1 MTHRLCR
8 SRTLLLAALLGL
20 LLAGSGCRK
29 DEIRAYAVPK
39 EHVRLLAAIV
49 PHQNETWVFK
59 LVGTAEE
66 VGPQRDDFLQWLHSI
81 QFSTKDEPIA
91 WHLPASWQQE
101 KGDDMRFAT
110 VRLPEGLDA
119 TVFRFGPE
127 GRQILANVNRWRR
140 QIGLAEIEASELDQY
155 CKKETIAG
163 ETATIIDM
171 EGVRSEDGGMPS
183 TRPKPA
189 APARPM
195 FTAPSGWTATAPG
208 MMAFAAFEVGQGSDK
223 ASITVSQAGGSPID
237 NINRWRGQVGLST
250 VSDDL
255 IKAESKS
262 IDVAG
267 EKCLYVDLSNKEAN
281 KRILGVIYPQGDRS
295 WFFKMTGPP
304 EQVEKQKPAFE
315 AFVRSVKFTS

>member
-1 MTHRLCR
+1 MTHWLCR

-20 LLAGSGCRK
+20 LLASTGCRK
-29 DEIRAYAVPK
+29 EEIRAYTVPK
-39 EHVRLLAAIV
+39 ERLRLLAVIL

-59 LVGTAEE
+59 LVGPADE
-66 VGPQRDDFLQWLHSI
+66 VGPQHDAFLQILRSI
-81 QFSTKDEPIA
+81 RFPAEGEPIA
-91 WHLPASWQQE
+91 WQLPEGWQQE

-110 VRLPEGLDA
+110 ILMPDGLDT

-140 QIGLAEIEASELDQY
+140 QMGLAEIEAADLDQY

-163 ETATIIDM
+163 ESATIIDM
-171 EGVRSEDGGMPS
+171 EGVRSEDGGMS

-189 APARPM
+189 SPSRPT
-195 FTAPSGWTATAPG
+195 FTAPGGWSTTAPG
-208 MMAFAAFEVGQGSDK
+208 MMAFAAFEVGEGSDK
-223 ASITVSQAGGSPID
+223 AGITVSQAGGSPID
-237 NINRWRGQVGLST
+237 NINRWRGQVGLPSA
-250 VSDDL
+250 SDDL

-267 EKCLYVDLSNKEAN
+267 EKCLYVDLSNQEAN

-304 EQVEKQKPAFE
+304 ELVEKQKPAFE
-315 AFVRSVKFTS
+315 AFVRSVRFAN